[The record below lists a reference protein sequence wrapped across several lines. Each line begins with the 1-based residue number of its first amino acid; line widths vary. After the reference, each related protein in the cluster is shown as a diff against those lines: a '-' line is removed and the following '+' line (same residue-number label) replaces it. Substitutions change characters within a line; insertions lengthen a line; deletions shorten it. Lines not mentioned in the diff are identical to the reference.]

1 MGESRRRRLQGEKMF
16 RLVMAWAV
24 AAALSL
30 AMTAHASADPCGGF
44 SPGCGCGPAVAV
56 VEPCGPLVES
66 YLVHQG
72 PTFSGPGHYLRQAGG
87 SAPCCYPYVGFI
99 YSGYPYGAFGPGGYP
114 AAIIV
119 PTLAI
124 PTQSRTRMG
133 YDMPPAA
140 APVTCLASS
149 TTAGCMVTAG
159 AKLFRAADCS
169 GHRYAWV
176 SRLVAIYRASAAAF
190 DTFKLL
196 MRPGRSRRAT

>member
-1 MGESRRRRLQGEKMF
+1 ML

-66 YLVHQG
+66 YLVNQG

-114 AAIIV
+114 RGYYSPYIGYPYAEPYPYGLRYA
-119 PTLAI
+119 
-124 PTQSRTRMG
+124 SRG
-133 YDMPPAA
+133 G
-140 APVTCLASS
+140 
-149 TTAGCMVTAG
+149 AGHLPRGFYHRRVH
-159 AKLFRAADCS
+159 
-169 GHRYAWV
+169 GHRW
-176 SRLVAIYRASAAAF
+176 R
-190 DTFKLL
+190 
-196 MRPGRSRRAT
+196 